1 MSSPGQ
7 TPTPNPQSPAG
18 AQAPAGAAA
27 SGQPPIGSSPATQPV
42 PNRGLQAQGLAKLSI
57 VVRQLEQLL
66 PVFGAGSEAGRA
78 ILDSLNKL
86 SKHVQP
92 GSISSGLEQ
101 SALSELQNKL
111 RQNAAMQAAGKA
123 AAPASQGP
131 APQSNMPMPPQ
142 ALQQLMQQKPAGS
155 A

>member
-1 MSSPGQ
+1 
-7 TPTPNPQSPAG
+7 
-18 AQAPAGAAA
+18 
-27 SGQPPIGSSPATQPV
+27 
-42 PNRGLQAQGLAKLSI
+42 LQAQGLAKLSV

-66 PVFGAGSEAGRA
+66 PVFGAGSEAGKA
-78 ILDSLNKL
+78 VLESLNKL

-92 GSISSGLEQ
+92 GSVSTGLEQ

-111 RQNAAMQAAGKA
+111 RQGAAMQAAGKA
-123 AAPASQGP
+123 AAPASQAPGM
-131 APQSNMPMPPQ
+131 APQSGVPMPPQ